1 MIAFDNEATAYDAW
15 YTTKKGALIDEVE
28 TALAME
34 LLRPEKTMRI
44 LDVGCGTGNYSIKL
58 ATLGCHVTAIDV
70 SENMLDIART
80 KALKKNLDI
89 DFRIGA
95 VENLEFENE
104 SFDAVVSVTA
114 IEFFDDVQKG
124 FEEMFRVAK
133 KEAPIVVGTINKE
146 SAWGELYETPY
157 FKENTVFRYA
167 NLVGKSMLSKIKADK
182 LIDFKE
188 SLFFLPDTPE
198 EDLNLDLEN
207 SLSEK
212 NRGGFICG
220 LWKK

>member
-44 LDVGCGTGNYSIKL
+44 LDIGCGTGNYSIKL